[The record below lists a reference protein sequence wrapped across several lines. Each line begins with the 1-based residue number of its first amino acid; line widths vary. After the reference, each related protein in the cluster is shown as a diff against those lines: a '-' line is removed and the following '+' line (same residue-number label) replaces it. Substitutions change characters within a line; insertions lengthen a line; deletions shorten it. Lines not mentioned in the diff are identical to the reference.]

1 MSYEQH
7 DAMDKTGTL
16 WSLRLME
23 SELKK
28 RLVQA
33 LASEGNSYAER
44 TEAIIGEHTAD
55 SNAGA
60 GLNEQA
66 TAEIRR
72 RMEALS
78 IDPKAKCHFR
88 GARVWHLSHP
98 DADQNDD
105 TSWGTEDFRRI
116 YTLGEQLEWEKPD
129 LTRPLADVKRC
140 AEKILSV
147 HQDAVEN
154 VMNLLLR
161 ST

>member
-129 LTRPLADVKRC
+129 LTRPLGIFKQSAEELLSMQQNSVK
-140 AEKILSV
+140 
-147 HQDAVEN
+147 N
-154 VMNLLLR
+154 VRNLIFG